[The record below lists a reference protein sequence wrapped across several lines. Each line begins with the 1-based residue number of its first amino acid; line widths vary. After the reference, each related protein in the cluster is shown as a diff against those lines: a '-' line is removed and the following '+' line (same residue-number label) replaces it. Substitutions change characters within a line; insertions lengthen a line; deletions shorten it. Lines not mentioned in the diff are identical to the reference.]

1 MIFFET
7 LRTMISLVWLDN
19 PQGSK
24 VIPRPFGRGITF
36 DPFGLSS
43 HTTEIIA
50 SSFLKN
56 SILFVV
62 WNFIV

>member
-1 MIFFET
+1 
-7 LRTMISLVWLDN
+7 MISLVWLDN
-19 PQGSK
+19 PKESK
-24 VIPRPFGRGITF
+24 VIPRPVGRGITF

-56 SILFVV
+56 IILFVV
-62 WNFIV
+62 WNFTV